1 MGYNQIMKCCNEYN
15 EYNCEKLIGKLEK
28 MSQSPC
34 PHEAVI
40 PVLTVETADGIKNVA
55 GCFVHVMQNNT
66 TYYIDDKSRIITVW
80 AGPVEYDDYDY
91 ENNPFGLR
99 SQQVWDFKNNRV
111 IYYNKI
117 GEYRLVALTEG

>member
-1 MGYNQIMKCCNEYN
+1 
-15 EYNCEKLIGKLEK
+15 

-34 PHEAVI
+34 PHRAVI

-80 AGPVEYDDYDY
+80 AGPIFYDDYDY
-91 ENNPFGLR
+91 QANPFDLR
-99 SQQVWDFKNNRV
+99 GQVVYDFSNNRKI
-111 IYYNKI
+111 IYNNQKA
-117 GEYRLVALTEG
+117 YRLETLTEV